1 MEGKVMTQSR
11 REFGRLAVS
20 GLSFAALSG
29 RAQEAA
35 IDSTVRGVKL
45 GITTGSL
52 NPLPVVPGKDKLD
65 VLIEQCTQLGVGTV
79 ELASGFFGPPVLG
92 TIGGKAPKVLTP
104 EYLKSREAQ
113 REWRLT
119 PASLDEVRK
128 VRDKFVRAGIEIFS
142 ISNTFADDVID
153 AEMDAMFRQMQV
165 LNIKV
170 FQTNQTRVPMGPRLV
185 PFAEKYKIFP
195 SFHTHAE
202 VDDPNEIAT
211 PESLAKL
218 LALSKDFRVCLDI
231 GHFTAGNNDA
241 VAYLREHHE
250 LITHIHVKD
259 RKRNQGPNVEWGTGD
274 TPIRECLKLIRDAHY
289 PIPCIM
295 EREFKGTRTALEE
308 TRKDLEYMKRILTS

>member
-1 MEGKVMTQSR
+1 MTQSR
-11 REFGRLAVS
+11 REFGKLFVS
-20 GLSFAALSG
+20 WLSFAALSDLA
-29 RAQEAA
+29 RAAA

-52 NPLPVVPGKDKLD
+52 NPLPEVPGKNTLD

-92 TIGGKAPKVLTP
+92 TIGGKAPKVLTL

-113 REWRLT
+113 RDWRLS
-119 PASLDEVRK
+119 PASFDEVRK
-128 VRDKFVRAGIEIFS
+128 VRDKFASAGINIFS
-142 ISNTFADDVID
+142 ISNTFADDVTD

-165 LNIKV
+165 LNIKL

-185 PFAEKYKIFP
+185 PLAEKYKIFP

-241 VAYLREHHE
+241 VAYLRDHRDR
-250 LITHIHVKD
+250 ITHIHVKD
-259 RKRNQGPNVEWGTGD
+259 RKKNQGPNVEWGTGD
-274 TPIRECLKLIRDAHY
+274 TPIRECLTLIRDARY

-295 EREFKGTRTALEE
+295 EREFKGSQTALEE